1 MRIVG
6 AATLAALLLA
16 GCGPKALTL
25 PADPVDRAA
34 TCGVVAAASARAATA
49 DIKAPLP
56 FEAQGRILHYPLL
69 AASEGERFDTAIA
82 NKVSKRMSA
91 LQDDITS
98 GEWQALVPQC
108 AAAFP
113 LAGRLDVTLPADR
126 FEAELGC
133 DEMGKFLSQAL
144 QAQEADYAKPLGEY
158 RDLERKFD
166 MALGPGLRSRVGKE
180 LKPQL
185 ELRSK
190 AMAAMVKLGSPA
202 AVMRQCVE
210 RFG

>member
-1 MRIVG
+1 MKIVG

-25 PADPVDRAA
+25 PADPIDRAA
-34 TCGVVAAASARAATA
+34 TCGVVAAAGARAATA

-69 AASEGERFDTAIA
+69 AASEGGRFDTAIA
-82 NKVSKRMSA
+82 NKVSKRMSE
-91 LQDDITS
+91 LQDEITS
-98 GEWQALVPQC
+98 GEWQGLVPKC
-108 AAAFP
+108 AAAYP
-113 LAGRLDVTLPADR
+113 LAGRQEVTLPADR

-144 QAQEADYAKPLGEY
+144 QAQEASYPKPLGEY
-158 RDLERKFD
+158 RALARKFD
-166 MALGPGLRSRVGKE
+166 VSLGPGLRSRVGAQ

-185 ELRSK
+185 ELRTK
-190 AMAAMVKLGSPA
+190 TMAETVKLGSPV